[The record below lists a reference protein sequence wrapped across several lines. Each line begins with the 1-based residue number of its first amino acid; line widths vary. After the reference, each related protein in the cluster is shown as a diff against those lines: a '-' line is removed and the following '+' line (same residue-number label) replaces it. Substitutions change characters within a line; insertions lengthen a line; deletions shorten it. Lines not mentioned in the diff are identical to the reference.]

1 MSHCLTKSLF
11 QTVSESS
18 CQSHLTS
25 SHLQDTVEFEHT
37 TRETAFSIDCCV
49 YESEKE
55 GGGKGGEAVC

>member
-37 TRETAFSIDCCV
+37 RRETAFSIDCCV

-55 GGGKGGEAVC
+55 GGGKGGEAFC